1 MRSHSFARRR
11 LALGVLLTLAAALA
25 LGAAVA
31 RSDVPGTYTVHALVS
46 NQSSE
51 AGNPPDTNLQ
61 NGWGIAAPPTGPWWV
76 SDNGTDKST
85 LYTASGAHPP
95 PPAPQVVNILNGAP
109 TGVVFNGGS
118 GFPVT
123 GSGGSGPARFIFAA
137 ESGTISGWNPTADFN
152 NSLEGAIVPGAVF
165 KGLALASNNGAPQ
178 LYATDFA
185 QGDGHSKVDVFNS
198 SWGRG
203 TASGGFVDPNLPNGY
218 APFGIQNV
226 GGNHLVVTFA
236 KQEAGSNDEQHH
248 QGFGVAD
255 MFDSDGNLLSRI
267 ATHGQLNAPWGIAMA
282 PANFGPFGGD
292 LLIGNFGDGQINAY
306 AQQPDGSWE
315 RAGGLRDSQGRQ
327 IAIDGL
333 WGIGFGNNATAG
345 PSTTL
350 YFAAGPNDEND
361 GLFGS
366 ITAN

>member
-1 MRSHSFARRR
+1 MRSHRFARRR
-11 LALGVLLTLAAALA
+11 LALGVLLTLTATLA
-25 LGAAVA
+25 LGAAIA

-51 AGNPPDTNLQ
+51 AGNPADPDLQ
-61 NGWGIAAPPTGPWWV
+61 NGWGIVAPPTGPWWV
-76 SDNGTDKST
+76 SDNGTDLTT
-85 LYTASGAHPP
+85 LYNAAGVKQGIRAH
-95 PPAPQVVNILNGAP
+95 ILNGAP
-109 TGVVFNGGS
+109 TGDVFNPGS
-118 GFPVT
+118 GFVVSKN
-123 GSGGSGPARFIFAA
+123 GVSGPAAFIFAA
-137 ESGTISGWNPTADFN
+137 ESGTISGWNRTVDPANTE
-152 NSLEGAIVPGAVF
+152 EGVTVPDAVF
-165 KGLALASNNGAPQ
+165 KGLALATNNGAPQ

-198 SWGRG
+198 TWGTG
-203 TASGGFVDPNLPNGY
+203 TASGGFADPSLPNGY

-236 KQEAGSNDEQHH
+236 KQEAGSADEQHH
-248 QGFGVAD
+248 QGFGVVD
-255 MFDSDGNLLSRI
+255 MFDADGNLLSRI

-282 PANFGPFGGD
+282 PDHFGPFSGD

-315 RAGGLRDSQGRQ
+315 RAGGLRDSHGRQ
-327 IAIDGL
+327 ISIDGL
-333 WGIGFGNNATAG
+333 WGIGFGNNAAAG

-350 YFAAGPNDEND
+350 YFAAVPNDEND